1 MSTLWLRL
9 GAPWHPL
16 RRAPR
21 PRARHRRPWYLRGRF
36 GTAKTERD
44 ATLAT
49 IDTVSR
55 VYRIG
60 HQISIRLRP
69 TRGAATRDPS
79 AQPRYHGISPRSL
92 DLPVACARPS
102 DRNSIDCARLRC
114 PRALFVRSPPTI
126 GTLPLLD
133 PSASKS
139 NIESGGPG
147 SRDFRDRF
155 GGLRGNFAAQRRKIY
170 SGNLQQRL
178 SAGVTFQPSVVFAL
192 FFHLDSRSGAWPTG
206 LASRRGRRARRGEEG
221 IVAGFD
227 PLAIPPAPAPH
238 DDTVSSLVPNVPA
251 HPGRVSFSAVV
262 SWLAAR
268 LELWEHAEV
277 QPGLASSMAAP
288 SVARACI
295 AFPLSR
301 SILPLDSCVW
311 ISLSMMMHH
320 RMEIFKIP
328 KMYDIWEA
336 TASPA
341 RCCSLQ
347 KVIRNR
353 QVGARGDRPRSRG
366 RPLPPPAP
374 WTAGPDRLSH
384 SP

>member
-21 PRARHRRPWYLRGRF
+21 PRARHWRPWYLRGRF

-126 GTLPLLD
+126 RTLPLLD

-155 GGLRGNFAAQRRKIY
+155 GGLRGNFAAQ
-170 SGNLQQRL
+170 
-178 SAGVTFQPSVVFAL
+178 
-192 FFHLDSRSGAWPTG
+192 
-206 LASRRGRRARRGEEG
+206 
-221 IVAGFD
+221 
-227 PLAIPPAPAPH
+227 
-238 DDTVSSLVPNVPA
+238 
-251 HPGRVSFSAVV
+251 
-262 SWLAAR
+262 
-268 LELWEHAEV
+268 HAKST
-277 QPGLASSMAAP
+277 P
-288 SVARACI
+288 
-295 AFPLSR
+295 
-301 SILPLDSCVW
+301 
-311 ISLSMMMHH
+311 
-320 RMEIFKIP
+320 EIFN
-328 KMYDIWEA
+328 
-336 TASPA
+336 S
-341 RCCSLQ
+341 
-347 KVIRNR
+347 V
-353 QVGARGDRPRSRG
+353 SRG
-366 RPLPPPAP
+366 RYISTQRRFRALFSFGFEIWRMADGPRLSPRAKGKTGERRASWPGSIPLPSLPRPPHTTTPYLRSCPTTPVACRSPPWFPGSPLALNYGSMRRCSQAWLHRWRLHRSLARALPSPSPAP
-374 WTAGPDRLSH
+374 SSLST
-384 SP
+384 PVCGYLFP

>member
-21 PRARHRRPWYLRGRF
+21 PRARHWRPWYLRGRF

-60 HQISIRLRP
+60 HQISIRLRS

-114 PRALFVRSPPTI
+114 PCALFVRSPPTI
-126 GTLPLLD
+126 RTLPLLD

-155 GGLRGNFAAQRRKIY
+155 LGLRGNFAAQ
-170 SGNLQQRL
+170 
-178 SAGVTFQPSVVFAL
+178 
-192 FFHLDSRSGAWPTG
+192 
-206 LASRRGRRARRGEEG
+206 
-221 IVAGFD
+221 
-227 PLAIPPAPAPH
+227 
-238 DDTVSSLVPNVPA
+238 
-251 HPGRVSFSAVV
+251 
-262 SWLAAR
+262 
-268 LELWEHAEV
+268 HAKST
-277 QPGLASSMAAP
+277 P
-288 SVARACI
+288 
-295 AFPLSR
+295 
-301 SILPLDSCVW
+301 
-311 ISLSMMMHH
+311 
-320 RMEIFKIP
+320 EIFN
-328 KMYDIWEA
+328 
-336 TASPA
+336 S
-341 RCCSLQ
+341 
-347 KVIRNR
+347 V
-353 QVGARGDRPRSRG
+353 SRG
-366 RPLPPPAP
+366 RYISTQRRFRALFSFGFEIWRMAD
-374 WTAGPDRLSH
+374 GPRLSPRAKGKTGRGGH
-384 SP
+384 RGRVRSLCHPSRAHPTRRHRIYARAQRARPTRSRVVLRRGFLARRSP

>member
-1 MSTLWLRL
+1 MRSSCARRRRL
-9 GAPWHPL
+9 ELCPSWT
-16 RRAPR
+16 PR
-21 PRARHRRPWYLRGRF
+21 PRNQTSNPEGRGPAIF
-36 GTAKTERD
+36 E
-44 ATLAT
+44 
-49 IDTVSR
+49 
-55 VYRIG
+55 IG
-60 HQISIRLRP
+60 S
-69 TRGAATRDPS
+69 G
-79 AQPRYHGISPRSL
+79 
-92 DLPVACARPS
+92 VCAE
-102 DRNSIDCARLRC
+102 I
-114 PRALFVRSPPTI
+114 
-126 GTLPLLD
+126 LPLNTQNLLRK
-133 PSASKS
+133 SSTAS
-139 NIESGGPG
+139 
-147 SRDFRDRF
+147 
-155 GGLRGNFAAQRRKIY
+155 L
-170 SGNLQQRL
+170 
-178 SAGVTFQPSVVFAL
+178 AGVTFQPSVVFAL

-227 PLAIPPAPAPH
+227 PFAIPPAPAPH

-301 SILPLDSCVW
+301 SILPLDPCVW
-311 ISLSMMMHH
+311 ISLSMMHH

-341 RCCSLQ
+341 DADAVACR
-347 KVIRNR
+347 R
-353 QVGARGDRPRSRG
+353 
-366 RPLPPPAP
+366 
-374 WTAGPDRLSH
+374 
-384 SP
+384 

>member
-21 PRARHRRPWYLRGRF
+21 PRARHWRPWYLRGRF

-102 DRNSIDCARLRC
+102 DRNSIDSARLRC

-126 GTLPLLD
+126 RTLPLLD

-155 GGLRGNFAAQRRKIY
+155 LGLRGNFAARHAKSTPEIFNSVSRGRYISTQRRF
-170 SGNLQQRL
+170 R
-178 SAGVTFQPSVVFAL
+178 AL
-192 FFHLDSRSGAWPTG
+192 FSFDSRSGAWPTG
-206 LASRRGRRARRGEEG
+206 LASRRGRRAR
-221 IVAGFD
+221 
-227 PLAIPPAPAPH
+227 
-238 DDTVSSLVPNVPA
+238 
-251 HPGRVSFSAVV
+251 PGRGGHRGRVRSLCHPSH
-262 SWLAAR
+262 AR
-268 LELWEHAEV
+268 PTRRHRIY
-277 QPGLASSMAAP
+277 
-288 SVARACI
+288 ARAQ
-295 AFPLSR
+295 R
-301 SILPLDSCVW
+301 
-311 ISLSMMMHH
+311 
-320 RMEIFKIP
+320 
-328 KMYDIWEA
+328 
-336 TASPA
+336 A
-341 RCCSLQ
+341 RP
-347 KVIRNR
+347 
-353 QVGARGDRPRSRG
+353 PRSRVVLRRG
-366 RPLPPPAP
+366 FLASR
-374 WTAGPDRLSH
+374 

>member
-21 PRARHRRPWYLRGRF
+21 PRARHWRPWYLRGRF

-102 DRNSIDCARLRC
+102 DRNSIDSARLRC

-126 GTLPLLD
+126 RTLPLLD

-139 NIESGGPG
+139 NIESESRGPAIFEIG
-147 SRDFRDRF
+147 S
-155 GGLRGNFAAQRRKIY
+155 GVCAEILPLNTQNLLRKSSTA
-170 SGNLQQRL
+170 SL
-178 SAGVTFQPSVVFAL
+178 AGVTFQPSVVFAL
-192 FFHLDSRSGAWPTG
+192 FFHLIRD
-206 LASRRGRRARRGEEG
+206 LAHGRRAS
-221 IVAGFD
+221 
-227 PLAIPPAPAPH
+227 PLAAGEGQDGERRTSWPGSIPLPSLPRPPHTTTPYLRSCPTTPVACRSPPWFPGSPLALNCGSMRRCSQAWLHRWRLHRSLARALPSPSPAP
-238 DDTVSSLVPNVPA
+238 SSLSTPVC
-251 HPGRVSFSAVV
+251 GY
-262 SWLAAR
+262 L
-268 LELWEHAEV
+268 
-277 QPGLASSMAAP
+277 
-288 SVARACI
+288 
-295 AFPLSR
+295 FP
-301 SILPLDSCVW
+301 
-311 ISLSMMMHH
+311 
-320 RMEIFKIP
+320 
-328 KMYDIWEA
+328 
-336 TASPA
+336 
-341 RCCSLQ
+341 
-347 KVIRNR
+347 
-353 QVGARGDRPRSRG
+353 
-366 RPLPPPAP
+366 
-374 WTAGPDRLSH
+374 
-384 SP
+384 

>member
-21 PRARHRRPWYLRGRF
+21 PRARHWRPWYLRGRF

-60 HQISIRLRP
+60 HQISIRLRS

-114 PRALFVRSPPTI
+114 PRALFARSPPTI
-126 GTLPLLD
+126 RTLPLLD

-155 GGLRGNFAAQRRKIY
+155 LGLRGNFAAQ
-170 SGNLQQRL
+170 
-178 SAGVTFQPSVVFAL
+178 
-192 FFHLDSRSGAWPTG
+192 
-206 LASRRGRRARRGEEG
+206 
-221 IVAGFD
+221 
-227 PLAIPPAPAPH
+227 
-238 DDTVSSLVPNVPA
+238 
-251 HPGRVSFSAVV
+251 
-262 SWLAAR
+262 
-268 LELWEHAEV
+268 HAKST
-277 QPGLASSMAAP
+277 P
-288 SVARACI
+288 
-295 AFPLSR
+295 
-301 SILPLDSCVW
+301 
-311 ISLSMMMHH
+311 
-320 RMEIFKIP
+320 EIFN
-328 KMYDIWEA
+328 
-336 TASPA
+336 S
-341 RCCSLQ
+341 
-347 KVIRNR
+347 V
-353 QVGARGDRPRSRG
+353 SRG
-366 RPLPPPAP
+366 RYISTQRRFRALFSFGFEIWRMAD
-374 WTAGPDRLSH
+374 GPRLSPRRRRTH
-384 SP
+384 HGRTRARQRQGGHRTRSQGRLTS

>member
-21 PRARHRRPWYLRGRF
+21 PRARHWRPWYLRGRF

-60 HQISIRLRP
+60 HQISIRLRS

-126 GTLPLLD
+126 RTLPLLD

-155 GGLRGNFAAQRRKIY
+155 LGLRGNFAARHAKSTPEIFNSVSQRALHF
-170 SGNLQQRL
+170 N
-178 SAGVTFQPSVVFAL
+178 PSVVFAL

-206 LASRRGRRARRGEEG
+206 LASRRGRRARRGEDG

-227 PLAIPPAPAPH
+227 PFAIPPTPAPH
-238 DDTVSSLVPNVPA
+238 DDTVSTLVPNVPA
-251 HPGRVSFSAVV
+251 HPGRVSFSAVL
-262 SWLAAR
+262 SWLAAC
-268 LELWEHAEV
+268 LELWEHA
-277 QPGLASSMAAP
+277 
-288 SVARACI
+288 
-295 AFPLSR
+295 
-301 SILPLDSCVW
+301 
-311 ISLSMMMHH
+311 
-320 RMEIFKIP
+320 
-328 KMYDIWEA
+328 
-336 TASPA
+336 
-341 RCCSLQ
+341 
-347 KVIRNR
+347 
-353 QVGARGDRPRSRG
+353 
-366 RPLPPPAP
+366 
-374 WTAGPDRLSH
+374 
-384 SP
+384 

>member
-1 MSTLWLRL
+1 MREMHTLTTPRRVEEIQLSNGGLTRAL
-9 GAPWHPL
+9 TAPARDPRPGFCVGRADDVNSVAATGCPWHPL

-21 PRARHRRPWYLRGRF
+21 PRARHWRPWYLRGRF

-102 DRNSIDCARLRC
+102 DRNSIDSARLRC

-126 GTLPLLD
+126 RTLPGLD

-155 GGLRGNFAAQRRKIY
+155 LGLRGNFAAR
-170 SGNLQQRL
+170 
-178 SAGVTFQPSVVFAL
+178 
-192 FFHLDSRSGAWPTG
+192 
-206 LASRRGRRARRGEEG
+206 
-221 IVAGFD
+221 
-227 PLAIPPAPAPH
+227 
-238 DDTVSSLVPNVPA
+238 
-251 HPGRVSFSAVV
+251 
-262 SWLAAR
+262 
-268 LELWEHAEV
+268 HAKST
-277 QPGLASSMAAP
+277 P
-288 SVARACI
+288 
-295 AFPLSR
+295 
-301 SILPLDSCVW
+301 
-311 ISLSMMMHH
+311 
-320 RMEIFKIP
+320 EIFN
-328 KMYDIWEA
+328 
-336 TASPA
+336 S
-341 RCCSLQ
+341 
-347 KVIRNR
+347 V
-353 QVGARGDRPRSRG
+353 SRG
-366 RPLPPPAP
+366 RYISTQRRFRALFSFGFEIWRMAD
-374 WTAGPDRLSH
+374 GPRLSPRAKGKTGRGGGH
-384 SP
+384 RGRVRSLCHPSRARPTRRHRIYARARPPRVACRSPPWFPG